1 MSFGRDM
8 ELEHFD
14 ERDKAQRYS
23 RGSRVN
29 GLPSPTHSAH
39 CSFYRTRTLQTL
51 SSEKKAK
58 KVRFYRNGDRYFK
71 GIVYAI
77 SPDRFRSFE
86 ALLADLTRTLSD
98 NVNLPQGVRTIY
110 TIDGLKKISSLDQ
123 LLEGESYVCGSIEP
137 FKKLEYTKNVNPNWS
152 VNVKTTS
159 ASRAVSSLA
168 TAKGSPSEVREN
180 KDFIRPKLVTII
192 RSGVKPRKAVRI
204 LLNKKTAHSFEQV
217 LTDITDAIKLD
228 SGVVKRLYTLDG
240 KQVAFGLSITG
251 IRAVNQELGRRH
263 PTRTLTSMV
272 DGTHRRQRLLST
284 AHLNNLRCRQKTN
297 KATEILKETIEK
309 LDLIDIFRTL
319 HPKKSE
325 YTFFSNAH
333 GTFSRID
340 HI

>member
-1 MSFGRDM
+1 MLYNIAPLDEKGKFNFNSVMSFGRDM

-110 TIDGLKKISSLDQ
+110 TIDGLKKISGLDQ
-123 LLEGESYVCGSIEP
+123 LVEGDEGESYVCGSIEP

-240 KQVAFGLSITG
+240 KQLRRPRDRGDVAYSMQLPLGSDHTLLRQTCFAKSHTKSGDPVNRELFEWEGLFRLVHAYFVWPGLLTTKHG
-251 IRAVNQELGRRH
+251 IDKR
-263 PTRTLTSMV
+263 
-272 DGTHRRQRLLST
+272 
-284 AHLNNLRCRQKTN
+284 
-297 KATEILKETIEK
+297 
-309 LDLIDIFRTL
+309 
-319 HPKKSE
+319 
-325 YTFFSNAH
+325 
-333 GTFSRID
+333 
-340 HI
+340 